1 MTTLKEHQ
9 AAMVNLLASGSGI
22 PASASRL
29 AHALHDVLALITTQP
44 VAAVAHTE
52 RRGDATTPGLN
63 DKLLA
68 LDVEAVRPMSWLE
81 RKVISSALAEG
92 SRKAHRPESP
102 WMQKGTRIKQLENT
116 IRQLKGRVEIL
127 VQERDIARSDLQL
140 SLAEIRCLKNP
151 EQAGCRKE
159 DTQVDFEIHSCKC
172 YNPFS
177 HFDEAMDLQV
187 CDGCGGA
194 K

>member
-52 RRGDATTPGLN
+52 RRSDATTPGLN

-68 LDVEAVRPMSWLE
+68 LDVAAVRPVHM
-81 RKVISSALAEG
+81 
-92 SRKAHRPESP
+92 
-102 WMQKGTRIKQLENT
+102 ENT
-116 IRQLKGRVEIL
+116 TRQLKGRVEVL

-151 EQAGCRKE
+151 EQAACRKE
-159 DTQVDFEIHSCKC
+159 DTQVCEHDWVYMAGLYMGLDHPANVKPYDYCTKC
-172 YNPFS
+172 GVK
-177 HFDEAMDLQV
+177 Q
-187 CDGCGGA
+187 
-194 K
+194 